1 VLNNLSEQVGYCY
14 RRAGECRELAEVA
27 TSPGDKAFY
36 SERER
41 NWLVLARS
49 YDLQDS
55 AGLFT
60 RELRIW
66 KRHRSGLGSNC
77 PDCAAPTETCWST
90 ILVCTN
96 CRRVVE
102 NQ

>member
-1 VLNNLSEQVGYCY
+1 MLNNLSEQVGYCY

-66 KRHRSGLGSNC
+66 KRQIGRAH
-77 PDCAAPTETCWST
+77 
-90 ILVCTN
+90 V
-96 CRRVVE
+96 
-102 NQ
+102 